1 MPNKKWLNVSEW
13 GVRHCMN
20 TLSLAMLDS
29 VVEGNPKEREVSS
42 KSYLYFLFVE
52 DDDSLLSILPIKNAT
67 ASRTRDASGKDIFA
81 IANTIEAIAKM
92 LLK

>member
-1 MPNKKWLNVSEW
+1 
-13 GVRHCMN
+13 MN
-20 TLSLAMLDS
+20 TLSLAILDS

-52 DDDSLLSILPIKNAT
+52 DDSLLSILPIKNAT